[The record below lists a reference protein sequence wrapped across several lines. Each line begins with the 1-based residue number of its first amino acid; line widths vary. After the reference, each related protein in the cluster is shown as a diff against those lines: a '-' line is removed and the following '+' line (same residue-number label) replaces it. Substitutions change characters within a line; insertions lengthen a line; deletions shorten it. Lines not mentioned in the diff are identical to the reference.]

1 MCGPAG
7 MMMGQRGRQVSLKP
21 PGTLPSQ
28 DPNAPAEGP
37 MPRPI
42 VDSGVLMAGGIMPG
56 WENSQSTDAE
66 KRKVLWEIINKPGYD
81 PSTVREAQKQW
92 IQMQQKLPPA

>member
-1 MCGPAG
+1 
-7 MMMGQRGRQVSLKP
+7 
-21 PGTLPSQ
+21 
-28 DPNAPAEGP
+28 
-37 MPRPI
+37 
-42 VDSGVLMAGGIMPG
+42 MAGGVMPG